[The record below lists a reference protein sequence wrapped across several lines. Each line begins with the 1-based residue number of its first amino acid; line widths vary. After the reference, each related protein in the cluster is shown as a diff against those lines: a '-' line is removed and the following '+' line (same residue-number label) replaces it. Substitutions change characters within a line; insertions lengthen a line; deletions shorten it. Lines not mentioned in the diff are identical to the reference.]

1 MANYFHLIKKL
12 VRFQKKGGN
21 CTRVKK
27 QKARVVV
34 LEKHFHPGLMFRVSL
49 SLLWSNI

>member
-12 VRFQKKGGN
+12 VRFEKKGGN

-34 LEKHFHPGLMFRVSL
+34 LEKHFQPSLMCRVRL
-49 SLLWSNI
+49 PLLWSNA